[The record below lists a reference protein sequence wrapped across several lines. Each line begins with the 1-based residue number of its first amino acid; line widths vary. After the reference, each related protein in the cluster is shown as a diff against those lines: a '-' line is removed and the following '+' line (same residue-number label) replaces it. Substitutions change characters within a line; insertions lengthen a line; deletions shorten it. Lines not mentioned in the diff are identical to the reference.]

1 MCVCVASHV
10 LCVAGNEHAVHPY
23 ICTASLISYFCAP
36 KPKAGGKGQDLC
48 WRRTKRP
55 VVYIFAEEINQRK
68 SAPADSEVFNL
79 APPPR
84 LFRILCFRGV
94 LMRFCKGDVN
104 VCGVSVRDRPPSC
117 SAPQHGEA
125 VACVVKHIYTDTK
138 TFFVFS
144 VLVGLDATAVHIFR
158 EGITH
163 EKIGRTWKKIGRR
176 NPREKRALI
185 LPCPAAGSIPSPQAG
200 VIYV

>member
-1 MCVCVASHV
+1 
-10 LCVAGNEHAVHPY
+10 
-23 ICTASLISYFCAP
+23 
-36 KPKAGGKGQDLC
+36 
-48 WRRTKRP
+48 
-55 VVYIFAEEINQRK
+55 
-68 SAPADSEVFNL
+68 
-79 APPPR
+79 
-84 LFRILCFRGV
+84 
-94 LMRFCKGDVN
+94 MRFCKGDVN

-185 LPCPAAGSIPSPQAG
+185 LPFAAGSIPSPQAG
-200 VIYV
+200 VIYVSWRGSLLAEACCPDKRRDIISRATQEHKIKI